1 MAKGGKGRKGGGGG
15 GGKTRKYSRDNNG
28 RFASTGTGA
37 TARGGRLL
45 TAKGNKRTAR
55 ALAGKTK
62 TIEAKGQKGV
72 LAKPKGLKP
81 NSLAA
86 NVKPKPTK
94 TTSFRPGT
102 KRYIFS
108 PESKKL
114 SGLYLNATDA
124 SLKIN
129 LPGKYGGKGA
139 LYKTKEGKAAKAKA
153 IAATKALRAEQA
165 RAGLPKSGGAMRVKG
180 GIKRDPNAVSKLKAR
195 KPSAAKRAV
204 LNTVPS
210 NKPKRVLVKANARPE
225 NLFSRATKKTPGYG
239 TDAKANIAN
248 ARKRIEEKGI
258 KTALKSNKRSGTVA
272 SVSSKTPN
280 QINFNASHP
289 SWKNPRKSSID
300 DRRKNWLSTAK
311 AGHVPAHEL
320 GHIKHSP
327 DKLAGSWDVQ
337 LRGKGQIYA
346 DADKVVATQRLATR
360 VSKYARTSP
369 GEFTA
374 ETRAALSLGKK
385 YDSKVMRLY
394 RSTTGVKL
402 PSVKSQLRAQ
412 GVKGA
417 FVSPRVKSKPARKP
431 RPMR

>member
-45 TAKGNKRTAR
+45 TAKGNKRKTQTMTA
-55 ALAGKTK
+55 T
-62 TIEAKGQKGV
+62 GQKGV

-180 GIKRDPNAVSKLKAR
+180 GIKRDPNAASKLKAR

-204 LNTVPS
+204 PNTVPS

-225 NLFSRATKKTPGYG
+225 NLFSRATKKTPGYNK
-239 TDAKANIAN
+239 TDAKANVAN
-248 ARKRIEEKGI
+248 ARR
-258 KTALKSNKRSGTVA
+258 TAEAGGATTGLKSNKRDRTIA
-272 SVSSKTPN
+272 SVNAKEPTK
-280 QINFNASHP
+280 INFNASNSHF
-289 SWKNPRKSSID
+289 KNPIASQIAE
-300 DRRKNWLSTAK
+300 RRANFASTAK
-311 AGHVPAHEL
+311 AGHIVAHEL
-320 GHIKHSP
+320 GHLKHNP
-327 DKLAGSWDVQ
+327 MKMAGNWDAQ
-337 LRGKGQIYA
+337 LRSKGQIYA
-346 DADKVVATQRLATR
+346 DANKVVGAQRLATR
-360 VSKYARTSP
+360 VSRYARTQP
-369 GEFTA
+369 AEFAA

-385 YDSKVMRLY
+385 YDSKVMGLY
-394 RSTTGVKL
+394 RSVTGTKL
-402 PSVKSQLRAQ
+402 PSVRSQVRAQ

-417 FVSPRVKSKPARKP
+417 FVSPRVKSKPNRKP